1 MTSRRLTVGIFLF
14 LLKYASSE
22 VGDPRVISHEDLM
35 MNGAIFNEPGVTNFT
50 ELLFDVSRNQV
61 IVGARD
67 NLFRLSLDLDRL
79 ERAIWQSLAERVKLC
94 AVKGQSEDDCHN
106 YIKVL
111 LTNGKKLLAC
121 GTGAFS
127 PTCSWRELEEI
138 NKVTDWVRGVAK
150 CPYRPRSNVTSLLSI
165 KTDQL
170 FIGTPLDFSGADVA
184 IVRPH
189 DFMGDVGTSHV
200 RTNQYNPNWLN
211 DPQFVGSFET
221 DDHVFF
227 VFREVA
233 VEFINCGKI
242 IYSRIARVCKNDS
255 GGNVMLRDNWTT
267 FVKARLNCSLPGE
280 YPFYYDNIQGMT
292 YLAERG
298 LLFAT
303 FTTPENSIAGSA
315 ICAFNMSAINAAFAG
330 PFKHQATS
338 TSTWEKK
345 IVNSQHSSCSGAQ
358 ALLDST
364 RYQLMDMA
372 IQPITE
378 TPLYHS
384 ELETLTNIAVDV
396 VTTKHNGE
404 VNVLYAGTVDG
415 LVKKISVLPK
425 VNRSC
430 VLEIWHPIPKE
441 ASSKK
446 IYAMQLTNDALYMT
460 TQENVLKINKQH
472 CKRYV
477 SRTSCI
483 GAMDPHCGW
492 NEHKEICMVAPDMNP
507 LSTAWHQ
514 DATQCPSADQP
525 VDGGWSAW
533 GPYAPCQQ
541 ASGDGCLCSMRSCNN
556 PAPSVGGAPCT
567 GTSIR
572 VANCTVHGGWTSWS
586 TWSAC
591 SQTCGIAV
599 KTKRRS
605 CTNPAPQH
613 GGRVCVGEERYEMY
627 CHSNPPC
634 PAITGPVRDGGW
646 TSWSSWSECTAKC
659 GGGFHTRTRSCT
671 NPPPQVPGGLD
682 CPGSHVEYQVCHT
695 TPCIDSKR
703 LSSWTGWTPF
713 GNGTERRFKF
723 SCRAPVPE
731 PGMIKVGIFKID
743 DRYCNEEGVCTKSER
758 GEGEDAWSEWSAW
771 SPCSVECG
779 TGQQTRTRSCDGA
792 QSDCHGPASSVR
804 QCNTHP
810 CKGEWGCW
818 SEWSMCSSSCGP
830 GVRQRHRPCIGGDR
844 SSCHGPATVQEECM
858 VSACHSLRGWGEWS
872 IWSPC
877 NSEGEQTRS
886 RTCILAEPTPD
897 DCQGFDYDSRFCA
910 DALAGESI
918 SEAGMSVGTAI
929 GCLVIGFLLGTV
941 SCLIVRHFYDKR
953 NLGRIPASP
962 HYISSKQNPYV
973 TVPLKDTVIPQ
984 SPKRTPSFNR
994 QLSNGSARI
1003 FKGSSSGNGS
1013 VNGDYETAT
1022 IKRNSHTLTNGHI
1035 RADLSE
1041 QDKFF

>member
-1 MTSRRLTVGIFLF
+1 MITHSTSDIFAFLVFSILF
-14 LLKYASSE
+14 FS
-22 VGDPRVISHEDLM
+22 DLM

-345 IVNSQHSSCSGAQ
+345 IVNSQHSSCS
-358 ALLDST
+358 
-364 RYQLMDMA
+364 
-372 IQPITE
+372 
-378 TPLYHS
+378 
-384 ELETLTNIAVDV
+384 
-396 VTTKHNGE
+396 
-404 VNVLYAGTVDG
+404 
-415 LVKKISVLPK
+415 
-425 VNRSC
+425 
-430 VLEIWHPIPKE
+430 
-441 ASSKK
+441 
-446 IYAMQLTNDALYMT
+446 
-460 TQENVLKINKQH
+460 
-472 CKRYV
+472 
-477 SRTSCI
+477 
-483 GAMDPHCGW
+483 
-492 NEHKEICMVAPDMNP
+492 
-507 LSTAWHQ
+507 
-514 DATQCPSADQP
+514 

-533 GPYAPCQQ
+533 GPYVPCQQ